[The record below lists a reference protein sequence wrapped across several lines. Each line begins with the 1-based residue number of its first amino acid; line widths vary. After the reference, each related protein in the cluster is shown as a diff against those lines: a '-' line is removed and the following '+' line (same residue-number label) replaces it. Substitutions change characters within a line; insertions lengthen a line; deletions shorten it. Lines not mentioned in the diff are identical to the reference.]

1 MITIR
6 ELMTPV
12 PVCTEAGDSVT
23 RAHALLREHGIRHLP
38 VVGPGGA
45 LLGLVTDRDLA
56 LTLAMNIHAGDVKV
70 ADVMRRDV
78 FTVEASAPLDEVAA
92 EMAEGKH
99 GEAVVVD
106 RKRVIGIFTTVDV
119 CHALVT
125 VLHAARS

>member
-12 PVCTEAGDSVT
+12 PVCTLASTSVT
-23 RAHALLREHGIRHLP
+23 TAHAMLRDHHIRHLP
-38 VVGPGGA
+38 VIGPSGN

-56 LTLAMNIHAGDVKV
+56 LTLAMNLHARDVKV

-78 FTVEASAPLDEVAA
+78 FTVEADARLDEVAA
-92 EMAEGKH
+92 EMAIGKH
-99 GEAVVVD
+99 GEAVVVEHL
-106 RKRVIGIFTTVDV
+106 RVIGIFTTVDV